1 MVLDWQ
7 EYNMAQSDSRRL
19 YMVLP
24 YLYPDLE
31 NRKDYNLENLS
42 DGNGTQ
48 LVWLNT
54 EIPEP
59 TDQELAEAKEDA
71 MNAYWWKRLR
81 VVRDRLLIDSDWSQ
95 GADVP
100 DALKTSYATYRTDL
114 RDLPT
119 TVTKPDVETLNNESN
134 DNITDNGWNVGNF
147 MPTKPS
153 EE

>member
-81 VVRDRLLIDSDWSQ
+81 QKRDKLLVESDWSQ

-119 TVTKPDVETLNNESN
+119 TVTKPDFATLNGQETSEW
-134 DNITDNGWNVGNF
+134 NIDAL
-147 MPTKPS
+147 MPSKP
-153 EE
+153 

>member
-1 MVLDWQ
+1 MT
-7 EYNMAQSDSRRL
+7 QSNSRRL

-24 YLYPDLE
+24 YLHPDLINDGSSE
-31 NRKDYNLENLS
+31 GDYQLRNNS
-42 DGNGTQ
+42 DGNGTF
-48 LVWLNT
+48 LVWQND
-54 EIPEP
+54 EITEP
-59 TDQELAEAKEDA
+59 TEQELADAKEDA

-81 VVRDRLLIDSDWSQ
+81 QKRDKLLVESDWSQ

-134 DNITDNGWNVGNF
+134 NNITDNGWNVGNF
-147 MPTKPS
+147 MPTKP
-153 EE
+153 

>member
-1 MVLDWQ
+1 
-7 EYNMAQSDSRRL
+7 MAQKDSRRL

-24 YLYPDLE
+24 HLYPDLI
-31 NRKDYNLENLS
+31 NNPTDGDYHLQN
-42 DGNGTQ
+42 DGDGKGTQ
-48 LVWLNT
+48 LIWKTDAVA
-54 EIPEP
+54 EP
-59 TDQELAEAKEDA
+59 TAQELTDAKEDA

-81 VVRDRLLIDSDWSQ
+81 QKRDKLLVESDWSQ

>member
-1 MVLDWQ
+1 
-7 EYNMAQSDSRRL
+7 MAQSDSRRL

-134 DNITDNGWNVGNF
+134 NESVDNGWNMKNF
-147 MPTKPS
+147 MPTKP
-153 EE
+153 

>member
-1 MVLDWQ
+1 
-7 EYNMAQSDSRRL
+7 MAQKDLRRL
-19 YMVLP
+19 HMVLP
-24 YLYPDLE
+24 HLYPDLV
-31 NRKDYNLENLS
+31 NDGTPNGDYYLQNKS
-42 DGNGTQ
+42 DGKGTF

-54 EIPEP
+54 GISEP
-59 TDQELAEAKEDA
+59 TDQELADAKEDA

-81 VVRDRLLIDSDWSQ
+81 QKRDKLLVESDWSQ

-119 TVTKPDVETLNNESN
+119 TVTKPDFETLNNESN
-134 DNITDNGWNVGNF
+134 DGTDNGWNVGNF

>member
-100 DALKTSYATYRTDL
+100 SDLKASYATYRTDL

-134 DNITDNGWNVGNF
+134 NESVDNGWNMKNF
-147 MPTKPS
+147 MPSKP
-153 EE
+153 

>member
-1 MVLDWQ
+1 
-7 EYNMAQSDSRRL
+7 MAQSDSRRL

-24 YLYPDLE
+24 YLYPDLQ

-134 DNITDNGWNVGNF
+134 NESVDNGWNMKNF
-147 MPTKPS
+147 MPTKPQ
-153 EE
+153 ETE

>member
-1 MVLDWQ
+1 MT
-7 EYNMAQSDSRRL
+7 QSNSRRL

-24 YLYPDLE
+24 YLYPDLINDGSSE
-31 NRKDYNLENLS
+31 GDYQLRNNS
-42 DGNGTQ
+42 DGNGTF
-48 LVWLNT
+48 LVWQND
-54 EIPEP
+54 EITEP
-59 TDQELAEAKEDA
+59 TEQELADAKEDA

-81 VVRDRLLIDSDWSQ
+81 GKRNRLLVDSDWSQ
-95 GADVP
+95 GADIP

-134 DNITDNGWNVGNF
+134 NDTMDNGWNVGNL

>member
-1 MVLDWQ
+1 
-7 EYNMAQSDSRRL
+7 MAQKDSRRL

-31 NRKDYNLENLS
+31 NGYEKDYYLRN
-42 DGNGTQ
+42 DGDDTGTY
-48 LVWLNT
+48 LVWNNT

-59 TDQELAEAKEDA
+59 TAQELVDAKEDA

-81 VVRDRLLIDSDWSQ
+81 EKRNKLLFDSDWSQ

-100 DALKTSYATYRTDL
+100 SDLKTSYTAYRQEL

-119 TVTKPDVETLNNESN
+119 TVSKPDVETLNNESN
-134 DNITDNGWNVGNF
+134 NESVDNGWNVGNF
-147 MPTKPS
+147 MPTKPTG
-153 EE
+153 

>member
-1 MVLDWQ
+1 MT
-7 EYNMAQSDSRRL
+7 QSNSRRL

-24 YLYPDLE
+24 YLHPDLINDGSSE
-31 NRKDYNLENLS
+31 GDYQLRNNS
-42 DGNGTQ
+42 DGNGTF
-48 LVWLNT
+48 LVWQND
-54 EIPEP
+54 EITEP
-59 TDQELAEAKEDA
+59 TEQELADAKEDA

-81 VVRDRLLIDSDWSQ
+81 QKRDKLLVESDWSQ

-147 MPTKPS
+147 MPTKP
-153 EE
+153 EDN

>member
-1 MVLDWQ
+1 
-7 EYNMAQSDSRRL
+7 MAQSDSRRL

-100 DALKTSYATYRTDL
+100 SDLKASYATYRTDL

-134 DNITDNGWNVGNF
+134 NESVDNGWNMKNF
-147 MPTKPS
+147 MPSKP
-153 EE
+153 

>member
-1 MVLDWQ
+1 MT
-7 EYNMAQSDSRRL
+7 QSNSRRL

-24 YLYPDLE
+24 YLHPDLINDGSSE
-31 NRKDYNLENLS
+31 GDYQLFNNS

-81 VVRDRLLIDSDWSQ
+81 QKRDKLLVESDWSQ

>member
-1 MVLDWQ
+1 MT
-7 EYNMAQSDSRRL
+7 QSNSRRL

-24 YLYPDLE
+24 YLYPDLINDGSSE
-31 NRKDYNLENLS
+31 GDYQLRNNS
-42 DGNGTQ
+42 DGNGTF
-48 LVWLNT
+48 LVWQND
-54 EIPEP
+54 EITEP
-59 TDQELAEAKEDA
+59 TEQELAEAKEDA

-81 VVRDRLLIDSDWSQ
+81 GKRNRLLVDSDWSQ
-95 GADVP
+95 GADIP

-134 DNITDNGWNVGNF
+134 NDTMDNGWNVGNL
-147 MPTKPS
+147 MPSKPS

>member
-1 MVLDWQ
+1 
-7 EYNMAQSDSRRL
+7 MAQSDSRRL

-100 DALKTSYATYRTDL
+100 SDLKASYATYRTDL

-134 DNITDNGWNVGNF
+134 NESVDNGWNMKNI
-147 MPTKPS
+147 MPTKP
-153 EE
+153 